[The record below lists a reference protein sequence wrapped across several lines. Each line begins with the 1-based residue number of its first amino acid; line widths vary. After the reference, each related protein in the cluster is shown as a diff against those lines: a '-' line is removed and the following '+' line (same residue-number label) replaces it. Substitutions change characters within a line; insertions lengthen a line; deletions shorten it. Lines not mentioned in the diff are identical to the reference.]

1 MPVQVLI
8 WGPSAILSTIITQ
21 TVSREP
27 DFMVTTPNIN
37 AMTLLQAIEACGP
50 DVIVTT
56 IQSRE
61 VEGTCREFL
70 SGRDL
75 GAVLTVTDDG
85 RKATLSSS
93 GADPTPL
100 QEVSV
105 ESLVEAIRQV
115 VGGGADD

>member
-8 WGPSAILSTIITQ
+8 WGPPAILSAIITQ

-27 DFMVTTPNIN
+27 GFMVTTLNIN
-37 AMTLLQAIEACGP
+37 AMTLSEAIEACGP

-56 IQSRE
+56 IQSQE
-61 VEGTCREFL
+61 VEGACREFL

-85 RKATLSSS
+85 RMATLSST

-100 QEVSV
+100 KEVSI
-105 ESLVEAIRQV
+105 ESLVEAIREV

>member
-1 MPVQVLI
+1 MPVQVLF
-8 WGPSAILSTIITQ
+8 WGPPTILSAIITQ

-27 DFMVTTPNIN
+27 GFMVTTLNIN
-37 AMTLLQAIEACGP
+37 AMTLREAIETCAP

-61 VEGTCREFL
+61 VEGAFRDFL
-70 SGRDL
+70 SARDL
-75 GAVLTVTDDG
+75 RAVLTVTGDG
-85 RKATLSSS
+85 RTATLSSS

-100 QEVSV
+100 KEVSI
-105 ESLVEAIRQV
+105 ESLVETIHKV